1 MKNTEQYQLKNAISM
16 KYKEFLELM
25 EKLGFLMDYD
35 NGLYLADNSRTDE
48 DAMNALSEYFDVKVT
63 SVHVDDHADMGVWI
77 VYKDKEAS
85 AETSDVFGLDYA
97 REEKPQIKEIKSFGD
112 IWAALRSCSTIHQ
125 LVGTVE
131 SLPRW
136 SGDWEFK
143 LTDHSVIV
151 VNTYFDTMLD
161 ETSEEEEE
169 FEFEDLVGGDT
180 AGFWPYIINVD
191 RYDGEFEPLASAPT
205 ERSAKQLA
213 SDLVEYFGDEVSATE
228 VKYSCENPDDP
239 NPLNDTI
246 IAKFGC

>member
-1 MKNTEQYQLKNAISM
+1 MYESNCEGKRAYVKDLLKPMLINAGLGITNVQYLDSKTTSNTLPSMQQLYPEEVLVVNANPDKSILINISGDSIAALVCDVMK
-16 KYKEFLELM
+16 
-25 EKLGFLMDYD
+25 
-35 NGLYLADNSRTDE
+35 R
-48 DAMNALSEYFDVKVT
+48 
-63 SVHVDDHADMGVWI
+63 
-77 VYKDKEAS
+77 
-85 AETSDVFGLDYA
+85 VFGLDYA
-97 REEKPQIKEIKSFGD
+97 RKEEPQIKEIKNFSD
-112 IWAALRSCSTIHQ
+112 IWYALRSCLTIHQ

-151 VNTYFDTMLD
+151 VNTYFDTLLN
-161 ETSEEEEE
+161 EASEAEEE

-180 AGFWPYIINVD
+180 ADFWPYVISVD
-191 RYDGEFEPLASAPT
+191 RYDGECKPLCSAPT

-213 SDLVEYFGDEVSATE
+213 SDLVEYFRDEVSATE
-228 VKYSCENPDDP
+228 VKYSCENPEDP

>member
-1 MKNTEQYQLKNAISM
+1 MYESNHEGKRAYVNDLLKPMLINAGLGIKDVRYLDEESPLTRLYPETVEIINANPEKSMSVNVSADSISAMVCDVMK
-16 KYKEFLELM
+16 
-25 EKLGFLMDYD
+25 
-35 NGLYLADNSRTDE
+35 R
-48 DAMNALSEYFDVKVT
+48 
-63 SVHVDDHADMGVWI
+63 
-77 VYKDKEAS
+77 
-85 AETSDVFGLDYA
+85 VFGLDYA

-112 IWAALRSCSTIHQ
+112 IWAVLRSCSTIHQ

-151 VNTYFDTMLD
+151 VNTYFDTMLN

-180 AGFWPYIINVD
+180 ADFWPYIINVD

-228 VKYSCENPDDP
+228 VKYSCEDPDDP